1 MTTPMITWISVAAF
15 IAALVIIRTV
25 LSAFHSHQHRHAH
38 SRARHLHHHLIEIGS
53 EREEFFLPGDPDI
66 NDDDYDE

>member
-25 LSAFHSHQHRHAH
+25 LSAFHSLQHRHAH
-38 SRARHLHHHLIEIGS
+38 SRASHLHHHLIEIGS
-53 EREEFFLPGDPDI
+53 EREEFFVPGDPDV
-66 NDDDYDE
+66 NDADYDE